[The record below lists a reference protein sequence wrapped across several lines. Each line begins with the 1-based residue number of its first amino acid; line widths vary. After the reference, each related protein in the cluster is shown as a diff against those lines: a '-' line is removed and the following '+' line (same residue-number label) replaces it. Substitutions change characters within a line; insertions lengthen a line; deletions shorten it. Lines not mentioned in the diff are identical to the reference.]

1 MTMTQQLSPQLID
14 SHVHTDDER
23 FFNDIDE
30 VLKRARD
37 ANVVAQIVPAVTLQ
51 LWPRVRALC
60 GLHNDLF
67 ACYGLHPCF
76 QDEHRPEHLDELACW
91 LGREKPVAVGE
102 CGLDYQIPD
111 ANKPFQQQLF
121 AAQLALAREFD
132 LPVVVHASKAVE
144 DVIELIKTS
153 GIDKGLIHSFN
164 GSEQQAYRLIDL
176 GFKFSFG
183 GAITYD
189 RATKLR
195 GIAASL
201 PLDSILL
208 ETDAPDQPDQTH
220 NGQRNEPAYL
230 VDVYTAFCA
239 LRTEGAESIADTT
252 SRNAIDLFGLKTKA
266 AKRKRVKKT
275 AISKE
280 ND

>member
-1 MTMTQQLSPQLID
+1 MTQQLSPQLID

-30 VLKRARD
+30 VLTRARD
-37 ANVVAQIVPAVTLQ
+37 ANVVAQIVPAISLQ
-51 LWPRVRALC
+51 LWPRVRAIC
-60 GLHNDLF
+60 SLHTDLF

-76 QDEHRPEHLDELACW
+76 QDEHRLEHLDELAYW

-102 CGLDYQIPD
+102 CGLDYHMPD

-132 LPVVVHASKAVE
+132 LPIVVHARKAVE
-144 DVIELIKTS
+144 DAIELIKAS
-153 GIDKGLIHSFN
+153 GIHKGLIHSFN
-164 GSEQQAYRLIDL
+164 GSEQQAHRLIDL

-183 GAITYD
+183 GAITYN

-201 PLDSILL
+201 PLESILL
-208 ETDAPDQPDQTH
+208 ETDAPDQPDQIHT
-220 NGQRNEPAYL
+220 GQRNEPAYL
-230 VDVYTAFCA
+230 FDVYTAFCA
-239 LRTEGAESIADTT
+239 LRTEDPESIADTT
-252 SRNAIDLFGLKTKA
+252 TRNAIELFGLKRIKA
-266 AKRKRVKKT
+266 TKRKRAKKT
-275 AISKE
+275 AISKG